1 MHVKKSTIVNCEE
14 WRVSSSKMM
23 LHAIRKAASLQ
34 AEWYSYDL
42 EEGFEGAD
50 YGIAP
55 QPTRDERPPSVNKG
69 IQLDLRAIRP
79 RERRSIVSLNA
90 RDVKQAISTLS
101 HKRLAQHQL
110 LRFND
115 ASNTLTVQTGDERQA
130 SDLLNLNTLEI
141 PSTPP
146 LPVSVHQVPSEGMSR
161 GVIYGCT
168 PDETS

>member
-50 YGIAP
+50 YGNAP
-55 QPTRDERPPSVNKG
+55 QPTRDERRPSVNKG
-69 IQLDLRAIRP
+69 IQLDLR
-79 RERRSIVSLNA
+79 
-90 RDVKQAISTLS
+90 
-101 HKRLAQHQL
+101 
-110 LRFND
+110 
-115 ASNTLTVQTGDERQA
+115 VQTGDERQA